1 MNVVGRVNAEQGE
14 NRRNENIQFNLVDNN
29 AANEQMVRIGLTA
42 TVVEEFKADRTYFG
56 AEFGHEPPAP
66 IHLRLGQRAPL
77 HGTLRYLH
85 NNSIFNARSFF
96 QVGGVQPARENSYGF
111 NLTAPAWR
119 GAWFTVDGSQRKLR
133 GSVNG
138 NVLVPTPDER
148 TPLTTDPVLLP
159 IVTRYLGAYPNQLPN
174 RTDINSRMLNTNAPQ
189 VVNHSLSGI
198 RLDQNVGRLDRLHL
212 ATNSACRR

>member
-1 MNVVGRVNAEQGE
+1 MNVVGRVNAERGE

-56 AEFGHEPPAP
+56 TEFGHEPPAP

-96 QVGGVQPARENSYGF
+96 QVGSVQPARR
-111 NLTAPAWR
+111 TA
-119 GAWFTVDGSQRKLR
+119 TVS
-133 GSVNG
+133 
-138 NVLVPTPDER
+138 T
-148 TPLTTDPVLLP
+148 
-159 IVTRYLGAYPNQLPN
+159 
-174 RTDINSRMLNTNAPQ
+174 
-189 VVNHSLSGI
+189 
-198 RLDQNVGRLDRLHL
+198 
-212 ATNSACRR
+212 